1 MNEARCRHVE
11 KILPEE
17 IAMKRLLPVLLA
29 LLATSLAAQD
39 DRRSALDQAYEEAK
53 AAYYALKEAEARRDE
68 GIEPRPG
75 ERQGTASGGTRPS
88 EQYIGRQQLLEY
100 EVEIARRRYEAALK
114 RWNDLK

>member
-1 MNEARCRHVE
+1 
-11 KILPEE
+11 
-17 IAMKRLLPVLLA
+17 MKRLLPVLLL
-29 LLATSLAAQD
+29 LLATPLGAQE
-39 DRRSALDQAYEEAK
+39 RHAALDQAYEDAR

-88 EQYIGRQQLLEY
+88 EQYVGRQQLLEY

-114 RWNDLK
+114 RWNELK